1 MLFVNVEAIYG
12 MIIMITPFFKAFR
25 TIHNLSIFYGH
36 NCGNRYIFLP
46 VAMVR
51 PGEAEHPTEVLW
63 AQEHGSQGYFQA
75 RPWSIPGLVN

>member
-1 MLFVNVEAIYG
+1 MAIV
-12 MIIMITPFFKAFR
+12 
-25 TIHNLSIFYGH
+25 IFM
-36 NCGNRYIFLP
+36 P

-75 RPWSIPGLVN
+75 RPWSIPSGKLPSGKLT